1 MAVKDCPFK
10 SMYNRP
16 ATIAAET
23 GTMYD
28 KAYTMVLDKNG
39 HKHLKCTGETNRYA
53 KIQSHLDECLVENI
67 LAKATM
73 DPSVLNKRHGTYFD
87 STQMPKTL
95 AEAQNAILALN
106 QEFEKLPAE
115 IKQKFNNSPEQ
126 YVAAYGSKEWGDKMG
141 LIKKVTE
148 ETKKET
154 KEEKE
159 ELKNAE

>member
-1 MAVKDCPFK
+1 MTVKDCPFK

-16 ATIAAET
+16 ATIAAAT
-23 GTMYD
+23 GTEFD
-28 KAYTMVLDKNG
+28 KTYTMILDKNG
-39 HKHLKCTGETNRYA
+39 HKHLKCTGETNRYK
-53 KIQSHLDECLVENI
+53 KIQSHLEECLVENI

-73 DPSVLNKRHGTYFD
+73 DPSVLNKRQGTYFD

-141 LIKKVTE
+141 LIKKVE
-148 ETKKET
+148 EKAENKED
-154 KEEKE
+154 KEEV
-159 ELKNAE
+159 KNAE